1 MEVLPGGEVEQ
12 GKVLVGGPVED
23 VEVVAP
29 AGSFNDYVRGG
40 RFNGVPE
47 LVVFLA
53 NSTGDHQEAL
63 AG

>member
-1 MEVLPGGEVEQ
+1 M
-12 GKVLVGGPVED
+12 VGGPVED

-29 AGSFNDYVRGG
+29 VGSFNDYVRGG

-53 NSTGDHQEAL
+53 NSTGDTIKRRWPARSLRASLE
-63 AG
+63 